1 MVRASVILGVL
12 LAAAPAFAHHSFY
25 GTYDVNQPVTIQGV
39 VARVLLRN
47 PHAYIELDAVGED
60 GKTVTWTLVTA
71 SGGVLIRRGFRES
84 VKVGDHVTV
93 SAYRSKRVSNTA
105 SAGRFKLAD
114 GREIVTA
121 DTWGYPGI
129 VVVPRYRQ

>member
-1 MVRASVILGVL
+1 MVRVPAVFGVL
-12 LAAAPAFAHHSFY
+12 LAAAPAFAHHSFM
-25 GTYDVNQPVTIQGV
+25 GAFDVKQPVTIQGV

-47 PHAYIELDAVGED
+47 PHAFIDVDAVGED
-60 GKTVTWTLVTA
+60 GKAVTWTFETA
-71 SGGVLIRRGFRES
+71 GGGVLIGRGFREA
-84 VKVGDHVTV
+84 VKVGDPVTV
-93 SAYRSKRVSNTA
+93 SAYRSRRVSNLA

-129 VVVPRYRQ
+129 VDGPGYRK

>member
-1 MVRASVILGVL
+1 MVRGWTILGVL

-25 GTYDVNQPVTIQGV
+25 GTYDVNQPVTIRGV
-39 VARVLLRN
+39 VSRILLRN
-47 PHAYIELDAVGED
+47 PHAYIEVDAVAED
-60 GKTVTWTLVTA
+60 GKAVAWTFETA
-71 SGGVLIRRGFRES
+71 GGGVLIRRGFRES
-84 VKVGDHVTV
+84 VKVGDRVTV
-93 SAYRSKRVSNTA
+93 SAYRSKRVSNLA

-129 VVVPRYRQ
+129 VDGPGARP